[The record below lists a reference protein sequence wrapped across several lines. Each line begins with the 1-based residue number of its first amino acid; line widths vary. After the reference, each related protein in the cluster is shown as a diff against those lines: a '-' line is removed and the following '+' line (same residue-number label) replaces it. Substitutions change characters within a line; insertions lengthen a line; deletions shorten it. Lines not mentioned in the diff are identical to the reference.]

1 MSYVDQDMTGN
12 RVVSAVVTAVVM
24 VALGWGLII
33 ALNRDFVKEV
43 LEATEVI
50 EITEDEPE
58 PEPEEPPP
66 EPEQQAEP
74 PPIVAPPPPVQFERP
89 TPPLQTQTEIPKN
102 PPRTQTAEKPDNPGT
117 AEKPPPPPPP
127 PPPPKP
133 QRPNPEPRGNPGRWA
148 NSNDYP
154 SRALREEREGVTR
167 FRVVVNAEGRVDS
180 CSISSSSGHSDL
192 DEATCKNIQRR
203 ARFRPALDAN
213 GNPMQGTYSNAV
225 RWQIP
230 R

>member
-12 RVVSAVVTAVVM
+12 RIVSAVVTAVVM

-33 ALNRDFVKEV
+33 ALNRDFVREV
-43 LEATEVI
+43 LEDTELI
-50 EITEDEPE
+50 EIVEDEPE
-58 PEPEEPPP
+58 PEPDEPPPP
-66 EPEQQAEP
+66 EPEKQAEP
-74 PPIVAPPPPVQFERP
+74 PPIVAPPPPVQFN
-89 TPPLQTQTEIPKN
+89 TPPPPVQTQVEVPEN
-102 PPRTQTAEKPDNPGT
+102 PVRTVTAEPVEDPGT
-117 AEKPPPPPPP
+117 APEPPPPPPP
-127 PPPPKP
+127 PPPP
-133 QRPNPEPRGNPGRWA
+133 QRANPEPRGNPGRWA

-167 FRVVVNAEGRVDS
+167 FRVVVNTKGRVDS
-180 CSISSSSGHSDL
+180 CSIVRSSGHDDL
-192 DEATCKNIQRR
+192 DQATCKNIKRR
-203 ARFRPALDAN
+203 ARFRPALDSN